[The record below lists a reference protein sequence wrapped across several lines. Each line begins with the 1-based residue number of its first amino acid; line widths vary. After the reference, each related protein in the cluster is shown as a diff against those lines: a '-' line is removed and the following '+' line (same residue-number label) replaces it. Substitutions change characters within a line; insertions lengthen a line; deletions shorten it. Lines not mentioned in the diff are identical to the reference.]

1 MSTTSAGSF
10 TGSSLFASSLVQQ
23 ITNAVNIAS
32 IPMNNLQTEQT
43 TLQGEQTELG
53 TLTTNFSSLGTALST
68 IDSATGASSY
78 SATVSNP
85 GIASAS
91 VSSGVMA
98 GTYSLTV
105 NKTGANTNTISNDT
119 GLLTVTNPA
128 QQNLSTSTSFTL
140 LVGPSGDQ
148 TQYSITDSA
157 GTLDGLANAINASG
171 ANVQATV
178 VNVGSSSSPDYR
190 LSVQSRDFAPDTVQL
205 EDNGNNNAD
214 MLTQLGSGGSYVEYQ
229 VNGEPTVDSSSQSLT
244 LSPGLTVNVAATGS
258 ATITVAQNG
267 DSIANALSSF
277 ATAYNAAL
285 AEVNKN
291 RGQSGGALTGD
302 STVLSLTEALD
313 NIGDYTGASG
323 SSVISLADL
332 GLTFDKSG
340 NLDFSQSTFDQ
351 AASSN
356 MTDVL
361 NFLGSVSGDTG
372 FLGTANSIL
381 TGINDPTSGLLATET
396 LNLSTENTSLNDQ
409 IATDQTKIT
418 QLQANLQAQ
427 MAAADASISTLEQ
440 QANYFQMMFQ
450 TQNANAQLG
459 F

>member
-10 TGSSLFASSLVQQ
+10 TGSSLFAGSLAQQ

-53 TLTTNFSSLGTALST
+53 TLSGDFTSLGTALST

-119 GLLTVTNPA
+119 GLDTVTDPSSE
-128 QQNLSTSTSFTL
+128 NLSTSTAFTL
-140 LVGPSGDQ
+140 VVNS
-148 TQYSITDSA
+148 TSYKISDSA
-157 GTLDGLANAINASG
+157 GTLDGLANAIDASG

-178 VNVGSSSSPDYR
+178 VNVGSSSSPAYR
-190 LSVQSRDFAPDTVQL
+190 LSVQSKDFAPDTVQL
-205 EDNGNNNAD
+205 TDNGNNNAD
-214 MLTQLGSGGSYVEYQ
+214 MLTQLGSVGSYVQYS
-229 VNGEPTVDSSSQSLT
+229 VNGEPSVNSSSQTLT
-244 LSPGLTVNVAATGS
+244 LSPGLTVNVAGTGS

-267 DSIANALSSF
+267 DSIASALSSF

-302 STVLSLTEALD
+302 STVFSLTEALND
-313 NIGDYTGASG
+313 IGDYTGASNT
-323 SSVISLADL
+323 SVISLADL

-340 NLDFSQSTFDQ
+340 NLDFNQSTFDQ

-361 NFLGSVSGDTG
+361 NFLGSASGDTG
-372 FLGTANSIL
+372 FLGDANSIL
-381 TGINDPTSGLLATET
+381 TGINDPVSGLLATET
-396 LNLSTENTSLNDQ
+396 LNLSTENTGLNDQ
-409 IATDQTKIT
+409 IATDQTNIA

-440 QANYFQMMFQ
+440 QANYLQTMFQ
-450 TQNANAQLG
+450 TQNADAQLG
-459 F
+459 Y